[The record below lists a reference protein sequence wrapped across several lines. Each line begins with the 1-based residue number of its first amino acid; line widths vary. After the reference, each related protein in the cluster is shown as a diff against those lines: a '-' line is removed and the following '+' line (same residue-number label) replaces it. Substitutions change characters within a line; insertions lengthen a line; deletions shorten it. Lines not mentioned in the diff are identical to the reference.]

1 MTLAFVFPGQGSQ
14 SVGMLAELADT
25 QSTVQSTFAE
35 ASDTLGY
42 DLWQL
47 VQDGPETELNKTTRT
62 QPALLASSV
71 ATWRVWNEMCQKEMY
86 QVQPIV
92 MAGHSLGEYS
102 ALVCSGAIGF
112 TDAIRLVADRGAVMQ
127 DAVAEGTGS
136 MAAVLGLDEHQL
148 EEVCQQA
155 AQGQT
160 VSAANFNS
168 PGQIVIA
175 GHKKAVERAVKLA
188 KEAGAKRSIVLPV
201 SVPSHCPLM
210 EKAADQFTAR
220 LNSVEFKQ
228 PGISVLHNV
237 DAANRQNVGDIKLA
251 LQQQL
256 CQPVRWVKTVQEM
269 VNKNVNTIIEC
280 GPGKVL
286 SGLIKRIDRSLKVL
300 PIYDPESLEKALGEL
315 TVTDEDKK

>member
-1 MTLAFVFPGQGSQ
+1 MAVAFVFPGQGSQ
-14 SVGMLAELADT
+14 SIGMLAELADV

-47 VQDGPETELNKTTRT
+47 VQAGPETELNKTTKT

-71 ATWRVWNEMCQKEMY
+71 ATWRVWSEACQSRPMM
-86 QVQPIV
+86 

-102 ALVCSGAIGF
+102 ALVCSGAISF
-112 TDAIRLVADRGAVMQ
+112 SEAIRLVADRGAVMQ
-127 DAVAEGTGS
+127 DAVPEGTGS
-136 MAAVLGLDEHQL
+136 MAAVLGLDEKQVD
-148 EEVCQQA
+148 EVCRQA
-155 AQGQT
+155 AQGQI
-160 VSAANFNS
+160 VSAANYNS

-175 GHKKAVERAVKLA
+175 GHREAVERAIELA

-201 SVPSHCPLM
+201 SVPSHCALM
-210 EKAADQFTAR
+210 GKAADQFAAR
-220 LNSVEFKQ
+220 LNLVEFKQ
-228 PGISVLHNV
+228 PGITILHNV
-237 DAANRQNVGDIKLA
+237 DAASRQNVEAIKLA

-256 CQPVRWVKTVQEM
+256 CQPVQWFRTIQEM

-300 PIYDPESLEKALGEL
+300 PIYDPGSLEKALGEL
-315 TVTDEDKK
+315 TDTDEDKK

>member
-1 MTLAFVFPGQGSQ
+1 MTVAFVFPGQGSQ
-14 SVGMLAELADT
+14 SIGMLAELADAHR
-25 QSTVQSTFAE
+25 TVQSTFAE

-71 ATWRVWNEMCQKEMY
+71 ATWRVWNEMRQAR
-86 QVQPIV
+86 PIV

-102 ALVCSGAIGF
+102 ALVCSAAITF
-112 TDAIRLVADRGAVMQ
+112 TDAIRLVADRGAYMQ

-136 MAAVLGLDEHQL
+136 MAAVLGLDENQV

-175 GHKKAVERAVKLA
+175 GHREAVERAIELA

-201 SVPSHCPLM
+201 SVPSHCALM
-210 EKAADQFTAR
+210 EKAADQFAAR
-220 LNSVEFKQ
+220 LNLVEFKQ
-228 PGISVLHNV
+228 PGITILHNV
-237 DAANRQNVGDIKLA
+237 DAASRQNVEAIKLA

-256 CQPVRWVKTVQEM
+256 CQPVQWFRTIQEM

-300 PIYDPESLEKALGEL
+300 PIYDPGSLEKALGEL
-315 TVTDEDKK
+315 TDTDEDKK

>member
-1 MTLAFVFPGQGSQ
+1 MAVAFVFPGQGSQ

-71 ATWRVWNEMCQKEMY
+71 ATWRVWNEMRQAR
-86 QVQPIV
+86 PIV

-102 ALVCSGAIGF
+102 ALVCAGAISF
-112 TDAIRLVADRGAVMQ
+112 SEAIRLVADRGAVMQ
-127 DAVAEGTGS
+127 DAVPEGTGS
-136 MAAVLGLDEHQL
+136 MAAVLGLDEKQVD
-148 EEVCQQA
+148 EVCRQA
-155 AQGQT
+155 AQGQI

-168 PGQIVIA
+168 PEQIVIA
-175 GHKKAVERAVKLA
+175 GHREAVERAIELA

-201 SVPSHCPLM
+201 SVPSHCALM
-210 EKAADQFTAR
+210 EKAADQFSAR
-220 LNSVEFKQ
+220 LNLVEFKP
-228 PGISVLHNV
+228 PGITILHNV
-237 DAANRQNVGDIKLA
+237 DAASRQNVEAIKLA

-256 CQPVRWVKTVQEM
+256 CQPVRWTRTIQKMVSNGVSTV
-269 VNKNVNTIIEC
+269 IEC

-286 SGLIKRIDRSLKVL
+286 SGLIKRIDLSLKVL
-300 PIYDPESLEKALGEL
+300 PIYDPGSLEKAFGEF
-315 TVTDEDKK
+315 TDIEEDKK

>member
-1 MTLAFVFPGQGSQ
+1 MTVAFVFPGQGSQ
-14 SVGMLAELADT
+14 SIGMLAELADAHR
-25 QSTVQSTFAE
+25 TVQSTFAE

-47 VQDGPETELNKTTRT
+47 VQDGPETELNKTTKT

-71 ATWRVWNEMCQKEMY
+71 ATWRVWSEACQSRPMM
-86 QVQPIV
+86 

-102 ALVCSGAIGF
+102 ALVCSAAISF
-112 TDAIRLVADRGAVMQ
+112 SEAIRLVADRGAVMQ
-127 DAVAEGTGS
+127 DAVPEGTGS
-136 MAAVLGLDEHQL
+136 MAAVLGLDEKQVD
-148 EEVCQQA
+148 EVCRQA
-155 AQGQT
+155 AQGQI
-160 VSAANFNS
+160 VSAANYNS

-175 GHKKAVERAVKLA
+175 GHREAVERAIELA

-201 SVPSHCPLM
+201 SVPSHCALM
-210 EKAADQFTAR
+210 EKAADQFAAR
-220 LNSVEFKQ
+220 LNLVEFKQ
-228 PGISVLHNV
+228 PGITILHNV
-237 DAANRQNVGDIKLA
+237 DAASRQNVEAIKLA

-256 CQPVRWVKTVQEM
+256 CQPVQWFRTIQEM

-300 PIYDPESLEKALGEL
+300 PIYDPGSLEKALGEL
-315 TVTDEDKK
+315 TDTDEDKK

>member
-1 MTLAFVFPGQGSQ
+1 MAVAFVFPGQGSQ
-14 SVGMLAELADT
+14 SVGMLAELADV

-47 VQDGPETELNKTTRT
+47 VQEGPETELNKTTRT

-71 ATWRVWNEMCQKEMY
+71 ATWRVWNEMRQAR
-86 QVQPIV
+86 PIV

-102 ALVCSGAIGF
+102 ALVCSAAITF

-127 DAVAEGTGS
+127 DAVAEGAGS
-136 MAAVLGLDEHQL
+136 MAAVLGLDEKQVD
-148 EEVCQQA
+148 EVCRQA

-175 GHKKAVERAVKLA
+175 GHREAVERAVELA
-188 KEAGAKRSIVLPV
+188 KEAGAKRSIVLPI
-201 SVPSHCPLM
+201 SVPSHCALM
-210 EKAADQFTAR
+210 AKAADQFAAR

-237 DAANRQNVGDIKLA
+237 DATNHQNTGGIKLA

-256 CQPVRWVKTVQEM
+256 CQPVQWVKTIQEM

-300 PIYDPESLEKALGEL
+300 PVYDPGSLEKALGEL
-315 TVTDEDKK
+315 TDTDKDKK